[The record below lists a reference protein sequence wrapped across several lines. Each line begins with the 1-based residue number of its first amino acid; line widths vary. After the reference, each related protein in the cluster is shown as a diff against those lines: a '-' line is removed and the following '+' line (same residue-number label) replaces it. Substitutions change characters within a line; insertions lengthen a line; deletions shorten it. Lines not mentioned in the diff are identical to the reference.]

1 MNVDIDGNLNVDGDL
16 DVGGTITTGEI
27 CITDNDGSAGIKF
40 GSLPNVVNFTT
51 DESNLNIDGGGDINF
66 GKEFTANYNN
76 QSSTFDN
83 NGVVNNFGDRLRPV
97 FGERRNGQN
106 AGVLTSLQI
115 GSDSDGDA
123 LYYNCLLYTSPSPRD
138 ATLSRMPSSA

>member
-1 MNVDIDGNLNVDGDL
+1 MCIRDS
-16 DVGGTITTGEI
+16 

-40 GSLPNVVNFTT
+40 GSTPDVVNFTT
-51 DESNLNIDGGGDINF
+51 DETNLNIDGGGNINF

-123 LYYNCLLYTSPSPRD
+123 LYYSIPTSTAGIVDFLPGICLLYTSPSPRD